1 MFWLDFFEI
10 EVAVE
15 NELEAV
21 AEGKEIIIY
30 SMRLYPVRKAIKIS
44 AIEHEM

>member
-15 NELEAV
+15 IAECEGAV
-21 AEGKEIIIY
+21 APLSCDLFEVEF
-30 SMRLYPVRKAIKIS
+30 P
-44 AIEHEM
+44 